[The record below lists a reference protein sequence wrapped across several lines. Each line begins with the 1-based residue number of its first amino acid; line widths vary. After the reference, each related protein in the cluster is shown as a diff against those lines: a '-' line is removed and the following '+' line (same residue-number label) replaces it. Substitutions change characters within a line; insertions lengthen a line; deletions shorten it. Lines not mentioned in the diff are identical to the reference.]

1 MVKQRWEETP
11 NDLFEDF
18 KSSLGDDPF
27 SWPITIPTITNKDK
41 TISIDKKMI
50 KVIISAA
57 KQEVKKV
64 GKRSLLN

>member
-1 MVKQRWEETP
+1 MKQQWDETP
-11 NDLFEDF
+11 KDLYEDF
-18 KSSLGDDPF
+18 KSSLGDNLS
-27 SWPITIPTITNKDK
+27 SWPIEIPTKTNKDK

-64 GKRSLLN
+64 GKWSLLN